1 VSRPGRIAR
10 RMRTAVRVLATF
22 VVVRTLMTRHA
33 LPDLVGALGRSARPR
48 GGRHHPAG
56 LGRTVAAV
64 LRIGPLR
71 ARCLV
76 TSLVLYRLLREEGYE
91 PELVIGLPDEA
102 SSPMAHAWVE
112 VAGQDVGPPPGRGDH
127 RELMRLN

>member
-1 VSRPGRIAR
+1 MSRTGRIAR
-10 RMRTAVRVLATF
+10 RVRTAVRIVAAF
-22 VVVRTLMTRHA
+22 VVVRSLMIRRA

-48 GGRHHPAG
+48 PRRGRHHPAG

-64 LRIGPLR
+64 LGPLR

-76 TSLVLYRLLREEGYE
+76 TSLVLYRLLREEGYH

-102 SSPMAHAWVE
+102 SSPLAHAWVE
-112 VAGQDVGPPPGRGDH
+112 VAGEDVGPPPGRGDH

>member
-1 VSRPGRIAR
+1 MA
-10 RMRTAVRVLATF
+10 
-22 VVVRTLMTRHA
+22 RHA
-33 LPDLVGALGRSARPR
+33 LPDLVRVLGSSAAPR
-48 GGRHHPAG
+48 QGRHQPAG

-76 TSLVLYRLLREEGYE
+76 TSLVLYRLLREEGYQ

>member
-1 VSRPGRIAR
+1 VSRTERIAR
-10 RMRTAVRVLATF
+10 RVRTAVRIVAAF
-22 VVVRTLMTRHA
+22 VVVRSLMIRHT
-33 LPDLVGALGRSARPR
+33 LPDLVGTLGRSARSR
-48 GGRHHPAG
+48 RGRHHPEG

-64 LRIGPLR
+64 LGPLR

-76 TSLVLYRLLREEGYE
+76 TSLVLYRLLREEGYQ

-102 SSPMAHAWVE
+102 SSPLAHAWVE
-112 VAGQDVGPPPGRGDH
+112 VAGEDVGPPPGRGDH

>member
-1 VSRPGRIAR
+1 MSRPGRIAR
-10 RMRTAVRVLATF
+10 RARIAVRIVATF
-22 VVVRTLMTRHA
+22 VVVRSLMAHHA
-33 LPDLVGALGRSARPR
+33 LPDLVRALGSSARPR
-48 GGRHHPAG
+48 RGQHHPAG

-64 LRIGPLR
+64 LRLGPLR

-76 TSLVLYRLLREEGYE
+76 TSLVLYRLLREEGYL

-102 SSPMAHAWVE
+102 RSPVAHAWVE
-112 VAGQDVGPPPGRGDH
+112 IAGQDVGPPPGRGNH

>member
-1 VSRPGRIAR
+1 
-10 RMRTAVRVLATF
+10 
-22 VVVRTLMTRHA
+22 MTRHA

-76 TSLVLYRLLREEGYE
+76 TSLVLYRLLREEGYQ

-102 SSPMAHAWVE
+102 SSPRAHAWVE